1 MSYTLKW
8 VCDRRLLKVSHFGDV
23 TTNEIQDRLSEVGR
37 AIGSADRPYL
47 LVDVREATTYPS
59 VADLY
64 FLAEATV
71 YRPRVSAKT
80 AFIFNER
87 TAKSI
92 EFVVLAASNRGCS
105 AQAFTEEDAAI
116 QWLFSPSRTTKSPGR
131 ITAWVQSGVS
141 ALSTG

>member
-1 MSYTLKW
+1 MSYTLEW
-8 VCDRRLLKVSHFGDV
+8 VRDRRLLKVRHFGDV
-23 TTNEIQDRLSEVGR
+23 TTDEIQDRLSEVGR
-37 AIGSADRPYL
+37 EIGSGDRPYL

-80 AFIFNER
+80 AFIFSER

-92 EFVVLAASNRGCS
+92 EFVVLVASNRGCS
-105 AQAFTEEDAAI
+105 VQAFTEEEAAI
-116 QWLFSPSRTTKSPGR
+116 RWLFSSSRTTKSPGR
-131 ITAWVQSGVS
+131 ITAW
-141 ALSTG
+141 ALSRVSVVSTG

>member
-1 MSYTLKW
+1 MSYTLEW
-8 VCDRRLLKVSHFGDV
+8 VRDRRLLKVRHFGDV
-23 TTNEIQDRLSEVGR
+23 TTKEIQDRLSEVGR
-37 AIGSADRPYL
+37 EIGPADRPYL
-47 LVDVREATTYPS
+47 LVDVREATTYPG

-92 EFVVLAASNRGCS
+92 DFVVLVASNRGCS
-105 AQAFTEEDAAI
+105 VQAFTEEDAAI
-116 QWLFSPSRTTKSPGR
+116 QWLFSASPITKSPGR
-131 ITAWVQSGVS
+131 IIVGAQSGAS
-141 ALSTG
+141 AA